1 MAYAST
7 ITVTEMQAA
16 SFAGWLLEISETDA
30 AASSEVEIVLADYGL
45 PAFGRVITQAGKLTS
60 GSGANIDPILGSAT
74 DPSTAIWRVENATPH
89 AHVHNVPATGI
100 PYGNEIT
107 SFFHRSGV
115 NTGTDNAIT
124 SRYYILKGWPV

>member
-45 PAFGRVITQAGKLTS
+45 PAFGRVITQAGQLTS
-60 GSGANIDPILGSAT
+60 GSGATIDPVLGSAT
-74 DPSTAIWRVENATPH
+74 DPATAIWKVENDTA
-89 AHVHNVPATGI
+89 AAQIHNVPATGI
-100 PYGNEIT
+100 PYGTEIT
-107 SFFHRSGV
+107 SLFHRSAV